1 MGMDSSELLPNE
13 QAQRAGYFV
22 NNTDM
27 SVFLTGK
34 AGTGKTTFLR
44 QLVCSTFKRHVVLA
58 PTGVAA
64 INAQGVTIHSFFQ
77 LPLDPYLP
85 DVPELVTEYQMS
97 KGKRSMGKNKLNII
111 RSLDLLIIDEISM
124 VRADLLDAVD
134 AALRRYR
141 RSSLPFGGVQLL
153 MIGDIHQLAPVVTD
167 SERPYLE
174 QVYPSPFFFH
184 SKALQKM
191 RYVVIQFSKVFR
203 QQDQRLLYILNHIRD
218 NHYSDEVM
226 SLLNQRYDPSLSL
239 ADADA
244 IRLTTHN
251 HQADTINR
259 DRLARLKGSSCLF
272 RAEVEGDF
280 PASMYP
286 VDLELSLKE
295 GARVMFVKND
305 VSFDK
310 RYYNGMLATVVR
322 VDGNEQ
328 LTVVSDSGDELEVSP
343 VSWENVKYE
352 LDDSDGQIRQNVT
365 GVFRQI
371 PLRLAWAVTIHK
383 AQGLTFDN
391 VIVDAASAFAYGQVY
406 VALSRCRTLQGLH
419 LASPISSSCL
429 RHDFHVDSFDHS
441 VLSTQP
447 DLQKQLDVSRRDY
460 FIKLY
465 LEAFSFSAWRD
476 FFEKMVLFY
485 VSHMQKKF
493 PETTQL
499 VQSVNRRFEAD
510 IYQVAERFRAQ
521 VLQHV
526 HAVSDLYADSYLT
539 RRGRDA
545 SAYFL
550 PLLVDINR
558 SVSKAFD
565 IEVKNKD
572 HKSTLSKLIEEYAE
586 LFKVK
591 CDVMKY
597 LSYHDFDIEA
607 YLRCKNLAV
616 IDLPHSPQK
625 RSRKKL
631 FD

>member
-1 MGMDSSELLPNE
+1 
-13 QAQRAGYFV
+13 
-22 NNTDM
+22 M

-44 QLVCSTFKRHVVLA
+44 QLVGSTFKRHVVLA

-85 DVPELVTEYQMS
+85 DVPELLTEYQMS
-97 KGKRSMGKNKLNII
+97 KGKRSMSKNKLNII

-134 AALRRYR
+134 AMLRRYR

-174 QVYPSPFFFH
+174 RVYPSPFFFH

-203 QQDQRLLYILNHIRD
+203 QQDERLLYILNNIRE
-218 NHYSDEVM
+218 NCYSDEVLSM
-226 SLLNQRYDPSLSL
+226 LNQRYDPSLSHVH
-239 ADADA
+239 ADA

-251 HQADTINR
+251 YQADTINA
-259 DRLARLKGSSCLF
+259 DRLAQLDEPPCVFK
-272 RAEVEGDF
+272 AVVEGDF
-280 PASMYP
+280 PESMYP
-286 VDLELSLKE
+286 VDQELSLKV

-305 VSFDK
+305 ISIDK

-322 VDGNEQ
+322 VDGDDQ
-328 LTVVSDSGDELEVSP
+328 LTVVSDNGDEVEVVP
-343 VSWENVKYE
+343 ASWENVKYE
-352 LDDSDGQIRQNVT
+352 LDDSDGQIRQVVM
-365 GVFRQI
+365 GVFSQI

-406 VALSRCRTLQGLH
+406 VALSRCRSLQGLH

-429 RHDFHVDSFDHS
+429 RQDVHVDSFDHS
-441 VLSTQP
+441 VLTSQP
-447 DLQKQLDVSRRDY
+447 DLQLQLQVSRRDY

-465 LEAFSFSAWRD
+465 LEAFSFSGWRD
-476 FFEKMVLFY
+476 FFEKVVLFY
-485 VSHMQKKF
+485 LSHMQKKF

-499 VQSVNRRFEAD
+499 VQSLSGRVDSELH
-510 IYQVAERFRAQ
+510 QVAERFRTQ

-526 HAVSDLYADSYLT
+526 NTVSDLYGDPYMVQRA
-539 RRGRDA
+539 RDA
-545 SAYFL
+545 SGYFL
-550 PLLVDINR
+550 PVLVDVDKG
-558 SVSKAFD
+558 VSRAFD
-565 IEVKNKD
+565 LEVKNKE
-572 HKSTLSKLIEEYAE
+572 HKSALAKLKEEYAE

-591 CDVMKY
+591 HDVMKH
-597 LSYHDFDIEA
+597 LSDHDFEIES
-607 YLRCKNLAV
+607 YLRCKNLAL
-616 IDLPHSPQK
+616 IDPSHSTRK
-625 RSRKKL
+625 RTRKKM